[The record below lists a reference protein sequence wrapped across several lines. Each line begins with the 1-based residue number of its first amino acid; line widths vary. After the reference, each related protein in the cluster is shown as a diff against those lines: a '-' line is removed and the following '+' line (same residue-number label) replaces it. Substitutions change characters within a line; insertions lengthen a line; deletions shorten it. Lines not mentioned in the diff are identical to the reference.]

1 MMSAGSDYTRVV
13 FSAME
18 QGQADFTRTYS
29 SLQSEIE
36 QLESRLNS
44 NLSEWV
50 GPAQQAY
57 HEAQAQWHAAMANM
71 QSVLQQLGVVIGQA
85 NDNYTQAEAHNTS
98 LWG

>member
-1 MMSAGSDYTRVV
+1 MSAGSDYTRVV

-36 QLESRLNS
+36 QLESQLNS

-50 GPAQQAY
+50 GSAQQSY
-57 HEAQAQWHAAMANM
+57 HEAQAQWNAAMANM
-71 QSVLQQLGVVIGQA
+71 QSVIQQLGVVIGQA
-85 NDNYTQAEAHNTS
+85 NDNYTTAESQNQARWA
-98 LWG
+98 

>member
-1 MMSAGSDYTRVV
+1 MSAGSDYTRVV

-18 QGQADFTRTYS
+18 QGQADFARTYS

-36 QLESRLNS
+36 QLESQLNA

-57 HEAQAQWHAAMANM
+57 HEAQAQWNAAMANM
-71 QSVLQQLGVVIGQA
+71 QSVIQQLGVVIGHA
-85 NDNYTQAEAHNTS
+85 NDNYTTAESQNQARWA
-98 LWG
+98 